1 MRGKYVDE
9 ETRLVQ
15 VFLSPTQTPGPS
27 IFEVSVKE
35 NGSLSCTCPGFK
47 GRMTCKHV
55 KFVKARINNNNGTY
69 PLEISN
75 RATDDEA
82 SKAKESNSTFR
93 EFVIRFGKIE
103 VF

>member
-9 ETRLVQ
+9 DSRLVQ
-15 VFLSPTQTPGPS
+15 VFLSQTQSPGPN
-27 IFEVSVKE
+27 IHEVSVKE
-35 NGSLSCTCPGFK
+35 NGSLFCTCPGFQ
-47 GRMTCKHV
+47 GRLTCKHV
-55 KFVKARINNNNGTY
+55 KFVKARIDNNNGTY

-82 SKAKESNSTFR
+82 FKAKESNSAFR
-93 EFVIRFGKIE
+93 EFVIKFGKIE